1 MIKIT
6 PAAESVILE
15 VLDKPEIKDVYCLR
29 IGLAGGACTSK
40 YVFGF
45 DKKTNNDQLFIVN
58 NIPIIIENKHLMF
71 LINKTID
78 YIKDDSGS
86 YFGLID

>member
-6 PAAESVILE
+6 SSAEIEILKVIN
-15 VLDKPEIKDVYCLR
+15 KPEIKGKYYLR

-45 DKKTNNDQLFIVN
+45 DKKTDVDQLILVK

-78 YIKDDSGS
+78 YKTDEQGG